1 MEIEDQIILE
11 LVEKGALEITGTDEE
26 TGEIIYKVTDKMKE
40 VNPLLF
46 EEHQNHVHDETMF
59 LWETGFLN
67 IDVTEANP
75 VVRLTPKAFNPEAV
89 AGLPLLKRLALE
101 DIKSIL
107 IKK

>member
-11 LVEKGALEITGTDEE
+11 LVEKGALEIVGTDKE
-26 TGEIIYKVTDKMKE
+26 TNEIIYKVTDKMKE

-59 LWETGFLN
+59 LWENGFLD
-67 IDVTEANP
+67 IDVTEVNP
-75 VVRLTPKAFNPEAV
+75 IVKLTPKAFNPDAV
-89 AGLPLLKRLALE
+89 ARLPLLKRLALE